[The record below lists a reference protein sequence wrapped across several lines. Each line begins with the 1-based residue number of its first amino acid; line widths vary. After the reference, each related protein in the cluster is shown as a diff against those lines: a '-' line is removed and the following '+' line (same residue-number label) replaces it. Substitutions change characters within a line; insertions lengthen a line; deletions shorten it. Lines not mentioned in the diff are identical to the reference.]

1 MNLLVPVQEV
11 FRALSTMKVPWSLP
25 GSAWYWPALMAFS
38 SFLRFFSSL
47 SSHNSGRMGGRLQL
61 PDLEW
66 PSVDYHGWPPFSPKY
81 STPPNETMVK
91 SRGIST
97 SLGPSYGGCSVW
109 RGDGI
114 IICFSIPK
122 HEEKASQGHK
132 TTSPHLTGCMVVIEV
147 LLSSYRGQNTSKAI
161 KTPGEHNKV
170 AVNCGRSSP

>member
-47 SSHNSGRMGGRLQL
+47 SSHNSGRMGGKLQL

-109 RGDGI
+109 RGMGL
-114 IICFSIPK
+114 SYV
-122 HEEKASQGHK
+122 
-132 TTSPHLTGCMVVIEV
+132 SPF
-147 LLSSYRGQNTSKAI
+147 QNMKKRHRKAI
-161 KTPGEHNKV
+161 KPPLPTWLV
-170 AVNCGRSSP
+170 AWLSSKFSYLHIGVRTRQKPLKHLVNTIK